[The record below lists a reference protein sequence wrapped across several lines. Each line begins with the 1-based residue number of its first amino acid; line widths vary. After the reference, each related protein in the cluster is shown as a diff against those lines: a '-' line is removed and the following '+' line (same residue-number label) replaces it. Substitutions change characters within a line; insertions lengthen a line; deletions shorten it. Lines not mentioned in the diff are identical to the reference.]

1 MVHLKFY
8 KPRKIWYVE
17 FNYYKEFEQ
26 FSLINY
32 SANLKDVMGEIE
44 DNEPTKSVMTGYK
57 FNKYF
62 RKFLL
67 EKFGEIK

>member
-1 MVHLKFY
+1 MVHLKLY
-8 KPRKIWYVE
+8 KSRKIWYID
-17 FNYYKEFEQ
+17 FDYYKDFEQ
-26 FSLINY
+26 FSLINN
-32 SANLKDVMGEIE
+32 STNLKDVLGEIE
-44 DNEPTKSVMTGYK
+44 GNEPTKFIMTGYK